1 MSEHDDEVAAA
12 LDPGGDEENIQRVT
26 IVDDDPERA
35 ARIADALAIDS
46 DEAPPTTN

>member
-1 MSEHDDEVAAA
+1 MSERNDEVDAA
-12 LDPGGDEENIQRVT
+12 LDAGGDEEHVQRVT

-35 ARIADALAIDS
+35 SRIAEALAIDA